1 MGNSVN
7 KLYLGCH
14 LSIAKGFT
22 AAVRD
27 AVSIDANSF
36 QFFTRNPRGGAA
48 KEYSMQDLTESA
60 NLLRENSFGPL
71 LAHAPYTMNLCSA
84 KEEVHKFALDIL
96 KDDYDRVRSLPYEAR
111 YLFHPGSHIGLGTEQ
126 GITHIIAALNQVV
139 KEEDGPWVLLE
150 GMTGKGS
157 EIGSTFEEL
166 KQIIEGVTHTKK
178 LGICI
183 DTCHLHA
190 AGYDIVHQP
199 KEVLRELDRVIG
211 LHKVMGVHV
220 NDNMNQFNSH
230 KDRHAPIGE
239 GNIGTEAIVAFIN
252 QPELAGL
259 PFNLETPN
267 ELEGY
272 AAEIALLRRL
282 SSTGL

>member
-1 MGNSVN
+1 MN

-14 LSIAKGFT
+14 LSIARGFT
-22 AAVRD
+22 AAAHD
-27 AVSIDANSF
+27 AIRIDATSF

-48 KEYSMQDLTESA
+48 KAYAAQDLAECA
-60 NLLRENSFGPL
+60 DLLQEHQFGPL
-71 LAHAPYTMNLCSA
+71 LAHAPYTMNLGSA
-84 KEEVHKFALDIL
+84 KEEVRRFALDTL
-96 KDDYDRVRSLPYEAR
+96 KDDYERVQRLPYEAR
-111 YLFHPGSHIGLGTEQ
+111 YLFHPGSHIGSGTEQ
-126 GITHIIAALNQVV
+126 GIDHIVEALNLVI

-166 KQIIEGVTHTKK
+166 KQIMEGVTHTKK

-190 AGYDIVHQP
+190 AGYDIVNQP
-199 KEVLRELDRVIG
+199 RQVLGELDRVIG
-211 LHKVMGVHV
+211 LSKVMGVHV
-220 NDNMNQFNSH
+220 NDNKNQLNSH

-239 GNIGTEAIVAFIN
+239 GTIGTEAIVNFIN

-282 SSTGL
+282 SGNR

>member
-1 MGNSVN
+1 VN

-22 AAVRD
+22 AATND
-27 AVSIDANSF
+27 ALSIDANSF

-48 KEYSMQDLTESA
+48 KEYSIQDLTESA
-60 NLLRENSFGPL
+60 NLLRENNFGPL

-84 KEEVHKFALDIL
+84 KEDVRRFALDIL
-96 KDDYDRVRSLPYEAR
+96 RDDYERVKSLPYEVR

-126 GITHIIAALNQVV
+126 GIIHIINALNQVI

-166 KQIIEGVTHTKK
+166 KQIIEGVTHAKK

-190 AGYDIVHQP
+190 AGYDIVNHA
-199 KEVLRELDRVIG
+199 KDVLCELDRVVG
-211 LHKVMGVHV
+211 LDKVRGVHV
-220 NDNMNQFNSH
+220 NDNRNQFNSH
-230 KDRHAPIGE
+230 KDRHAPVGE
-239 GNIGTEAIVAFIN
+239 GSIGTDAIVSFIN

-272 AAEIALLRRL
+272 AAEIALIRSL
-282 SSTGL
+282 SCK